1 MTEERRKR
9 ISAGEVAEAL
19 ARHEKECAERY
30 GVILSEFK
38 AFREDFKPLMEVY
51 RASTFGGR
59 ALMKIVLFLGAVSGI
74 AFGWLKYK
82 AGA

>member
-1 MTEERRKR
+1 MTVERRKR

-38 AFREDFKPLMEVY
+38 AFREEFKPVIEIY

-59 ALMKIVLFLGAVSGI
+59 AIMKLVLFLASISAI

>member
-1 MTEERRKR
+1 MTAERRKR
-9 ISAGEVAEAL
+9 ISAGEVGEAL
-19 ARHEKECAERY
+19 LRHEKECAERY
-30 GVILSEFK
+30 GRILGEFK
-38 AFREDFKPLMEVY
+38 AFREEIKPVLEVY
-51 RASTFGGR
+51 KASTFGGR